1 MTLIALPRTA
11 PVKVAWSLVDAG
23 STLPGGL
30 GGPDQRVNRLGNR
43 WQVTVDMP
51 PMTADDALAWAVALT
66 MGVEDG
72 VSWRIW
78 QTGTPPG
85 SAGTVRVAG
94 AGQAGRA
101 LALDG
106 FYPGFALRMGMC
118 LSILTGGQRYLYR
131 TAAALRADAAGGAT
145 AQLTSALRVQPAD
158 NDLVEIAAPVI
169 EGLLVDTPGW
179 SIDPDRVARGFSFTI
194 KETR

>member
-1 MTLIALPRTA
+1 MTLVNLPRTA
-11 PVKVAWSLVDAG
+11 PTKVAWSIVDAG
-23 STLPGGL
+23 TTLPGGL

-43 WQVTVDMP
+43 WQVGVEMP
-51 PMTADDALAWAVALT
+51 PMSPDDALAWSVALT

-131 TAAALRADAAGGAT
+131 AATALRADTGGTAT

-158 NDLVEIAAPVI
+158 NDPVEIAAPVI
-169 EGLLVDTPGW
+169 EGLLVEGPGW
-179 SIDPDRVARGFSFTI
+179 SIDPDRLVRGFSFAI
-194 KETR
+194 RETR